1 VSADPHLEELVPHSP
16 LGSQAAVAEVVSTLG
31 GFVAALALMP
41 GRWLLMT
48 AFFAGCCALAGL
60 FRYVSWRRK
69 LRRTLAEAP
78 APPRAAVEVRPRRR
92 RGRRVVLAPAFLLGA
107 AWLSSALDHS
117 PFALGLLGAATLVG
131 TALAAEVF
139 YVERAPAL

>member
-78 APPRAAVEVRPRRR
+78 APPRAAFEVRPRRR

-107 AWLSSALDHS
+107 AWLSSAVDHS
-117 PFALGLLGAATLVG
+117 PFA
-131 TALAAEVF
+131 
-139 YVERAPAL
+139 